1 MNHNYVRRPMNAH
14 PDFQAFWADGNPDRF
29 SPSKLYF
36 TNRAGDKVWQLP
48 YDMESEFAKP
58 TLLR

>member
-14 PDFQAFWADGNPDRF
+14 PDFEAFWADGNPGRF

-58 TLLR
+58 TPLR